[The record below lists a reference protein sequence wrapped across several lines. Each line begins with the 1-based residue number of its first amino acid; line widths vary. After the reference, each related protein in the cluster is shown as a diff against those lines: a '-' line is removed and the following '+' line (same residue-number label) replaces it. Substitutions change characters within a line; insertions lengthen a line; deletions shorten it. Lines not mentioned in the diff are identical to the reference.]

1 MDSIFLSLCIPTF
14 NRVNYLRELLPFLF
28 AELAVVNQ
36 TSIQVELLISDNAS
50 TDGTESYLEGLSC
63 PGLKIFRNAN
73 NIGGDRNFL
82 ACVERASGEYVW
94 LFGDDEMLEP
104 GGIGRILAL
113 LAKEHP
119 VLAILRDGKS
129 GSVVSNEDFIYPD
142 YGACVRAEMRKNK
155 AFALSHTL
163 ITSNVFRKD
172 VFDNEF
178 APTMLYTNYAHMYGL
193 VNGLRRGGRVVLKA
207 GIFRTRTQRAQFD
220 HWPTALCVKQAGYL
234 WRLAGWF
241 HVPGLRRS
249 ACHLASLL
257 PVEILACCLHKIFPK
272 RFGRT

>member
-1 MDSIFLSLCIPTF
+1 MDSIRLSLCIPTY
-14 NRVNYLRELLPFLF
+14 NRVNYLRELVPLLC

-36 TSIQVELLISDNAS
+36 ASIQVELLISDNAS
-50 TDGTESYLEGLSC
+50 TDETAAFLKGLSC
-63 PGLKIFRNAN
+63 PGLKIYRNAN

-94 LFGDDEMLEP
+94 LFGDDEMIEP
-104 GGIGRILAL
+104 GGIGRLLNL
-113 LAKEHP
+113 LAEEHP
-119 VLAILRDGKS
+119 ILVILRDAKQGPAIP
-129 GSVVSNEDFIYPD
+129 EDFAYPD
-142 YGACVRAEMRKNK
+142 YGACVRAEMNKNGS
-155 AFALSHTL
+155 FALSHTL

-172 VFDNEF
+172 VFDQKF

-193 VNGLRRGGRVVLKA
+193 INGLRRGGRVVLKS
-207 GIFRTRTQRAQFD
+207 GIFRTRPQRAQFD

-241 HVPGLRRS
+241 NVPGLRRS
-249 ACHLASLL
+249 ACRLASLL